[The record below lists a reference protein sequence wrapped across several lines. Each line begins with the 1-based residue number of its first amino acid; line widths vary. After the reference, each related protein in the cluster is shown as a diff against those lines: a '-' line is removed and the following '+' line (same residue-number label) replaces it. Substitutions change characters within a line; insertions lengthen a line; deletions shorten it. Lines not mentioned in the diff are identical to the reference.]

1 MTKINK
7 TLLVMTL
14 AFTAVLASCSKS
26 DATVKPS
33 QESEAQVSEVKA
45 PTKVEAIT
53 KVQTKATAKADD
65 TSAFE
70 LPTEDQVVR
79 GGTFTISNGT
89 EPESLD
95 PALIQGEPEH
105 RLNYALF
112 EGLVENDPKTANAI
126 PGIAKSWE
134 FSDDNTIITF
144 HLRES
149 KWSDGVDLT
158 ANDFLYSWERELDPA
173 TGAPYAWFPE
183 MFIKGAAEYAN
194 GEVGEEGLGV
204 KVLDDYTL
212 QVTLVGPLPYAIS
225 AFAHYSFAVVPQ
237 HIIKKYGDEWT
248 QEGKMVSNGPFVLE
262 DHVSQSYISC
272 VKNEN
277 YWDAENVYLD
287 KVVFLAS
294 DDANTNYNMYIDGE
308 LDWLP
313 SVSTEQIESAKMRND
328 YQVGPQLAT
337 AFYTINCIDPAL
349 KSPLVRQALS
359 YAVDRDSMV
368 ENLLGGGQI
377 PAWGMVPEMAGYDAM
392 EFPFDDYDEAKDM
405 AREKMAEAGY
415 PNGIGFPKITLLYNS
430 NESNRKIAEL
440 LQSNFKEVLGIQ
452 CDLENQEWGTF
463 LSNRNAGQFQL
474 ARAGWVGDY
483 QDPNTFLDMFVS
495 GAAMNGGNFNNADYD
510 ALIKKAATMPNG
522 PDRFE
527 VLHQAENI
535 LIEEEAVIPFYY
547 YASSELINTEKWGG
561 WFINTMD
568 YHPVKSIYLKSS
580 YTK

>member
-14 AFTAVLASCSKS
+14 AFTAVLAGCSKS
-26 DATVKPS
+26 DAAVKPS

-45 PTKVEAIT
+45 PSKVVAST
-53 KVQTKATAKADD
+53 KVQTNNTANAED
-65 TSAFE
+65 TSDFV
-70 LPTEDQVVR
+70 LPSEDQVVR

-105 RLNYALF
+105 RLTYALF
-112 EGLVENDPKTANAI
+112 EGLVENDPKSANAI
-126 PGIAKSWE
+126 PGIAESWE
-134 FSDDNTIITF
+134 FNDDNTVITF

-158 ANDFLYSWERELDPA
+158 AEDFLYSWERELDPA

-183 MFIKGAAEYAN
+183 MFIKGAAEYSK

-204 KVLDDYTL
+204 KVLDEHTL

-225 AFAHYSFAVVPQ
+225 AFAHYSFAPVPQ
-237 HIIKKYGDEWT
+237 HIIEKYGDEWT
-248 QEGKMVSNGPFVLE
+248 QVGKMVSNGPFVL
-262 DHVSQSYISC
+262 DNHVSQSYIST

-277 YWDAENVYLD
+277 FWDAENVYLD

-337 AFYTINCIDPAL
+337 AFYTINCTDPAL

-359 YAVDRDSMV
+359 YAIDRDSMV

-377 PAWGMVPEMAGYDAM
+377 PAWGMVPSMAGYDAM
-392 EFPFDDYDEAKDM
+392 EFPFDDYDEAQDI
-405 AREKMAEAGY
+405 AREKLAEAGY

-430 NESNRKIAEL
+430 NESNKKIAEL
-440 LQSNFKEVLGIQ
+440 MQSNFKEVLGIQ

-463 LSNRNAGQFQL
+463 LSNRNTGQFQL

-483 QDPNTFLDMFVS
+483 QDPNTFLDMYVS
-495 GAAMNGGNFNNADYD
+495 GAAMNGGNFTNAEYD

-522 PDRFE
+522 PERFE

-535 LIEEEAVIPFYY
+535 LIEEAAVIPFYY

-561 WFINTMD
+561 WYINTMD
-568 YHPVKSIYLKSS
+568 YHPVKNIYLKSS